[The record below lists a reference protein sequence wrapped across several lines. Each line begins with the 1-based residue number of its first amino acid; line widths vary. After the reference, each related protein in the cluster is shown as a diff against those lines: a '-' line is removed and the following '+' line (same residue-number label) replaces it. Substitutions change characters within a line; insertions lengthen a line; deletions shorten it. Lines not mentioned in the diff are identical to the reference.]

1 MDTRSRCGYCRTILT
16 RRRPYRALSKRFT
29 SWESWMVTLAEV
41 AQHAG
46 VSASTVSYVLSG
58 KRSISVPTRQRVE
71 ESIRTLGYHPNA
83 GARALASNRS
93 NIIALMIPLRTDMY
107 VPVMM
112 EIAIA
117 VATTARTHGYDVL
130 LLTGDEGPDAVR
142 RVTGSGLADAM
153 ILMDVQLDDE
163 RLPLLRGTDRPSVL
177 IGLPADT
184 SGLTCV
190 DLDFRAT
197 GALCVEHLAML
208 GHRDIAVIGE
218 APAVYERHT
227 GFAERTL
234 DGLRSRAR
242 ELGIRL
248 LHRPCEGGYDAM
260 TVTLARIFDERP
272 GTSGFVVQN
281 ESAVE
286 PLLALLRQQ
295 GRAVPEDVSVVA
307 VCPDQVAAQASVRLT
322 SVAIPAQEMGRH
334 AVNQLMAK
342 LAGHGSDDVVL
353 IAPELTVRSSTGPAP
368 AGAP

>member
-1 MDTRSRCGYCRTILT
+1 
-16 RRRPYRALSKRFT
+16 
-29 SWESWMVTLAEV
+29 MVTLAEV

-58 KRSISVPTRQRVE
+58 KRSISATTRQRVE
-71 ESIRTLGYHPNA
+71 QSIRELGYHPNA

-93 NIIALMIPLRTDMY
+93 NIIALMVPLRTDMY

-117 VATTARTHGYDVL
+117 VATAARTHGYDVL
-130 LLTGDEGPDAVR
+130 LLTGEEGPDAVR

-153 ILMDVQLDDE
+153 ILMDVQLEDE
-163 RLPLLRGTDRPSVL
+163 RLPLLRGSGQPSVL
-177 IGLPADT
+177 IGLPADA

-190 DLDFRAT
+190 DLDWTAT
-197 GALCVEHLAML
+197 GALCVEHLAGL
-208 GHRDIAVIGE
+208 GHRDVAVVGE

-234 DGLRSRAR
+234 EGLRSRAR
-242 ELGIRL
+242 AAGVRL
-248 LHRPCEGGYDAM
+248 LHRACEGGYDAM
-260 TVTLARIFDERP
+260 AVTLARILEERP
-272 GTSGFVVQN
+272 GTTGFVVQN

-307 VCPDQVAAQASVRLT
+307 ICPDQVAVQASVRLT

-334 AVNQLMAK
+334 AVEHLVAK
-342 LAGHGSDDVVL
+342 LDGRGGDEVVL
-353 IAPELTVRSSTGPAP
+353 LAPELTVRASSGPAP
-368 AGAP
+368 AAS

>member
-1 MDTRSRCGYCRTILT
+1 
-16 RRRPYRALSKRFT
+16 
-29 SWESWMVTLAEV
+29 MVTLAEV

-58 KRSISVPTRQRVE
+58 KRSISAGTRERVE
-71 ESIRTLGYHPNA
+71 RSIRALGYHPNA

-112 EIAIA
+112 EIATA
-117 VATTARTHGYDVL
+117 VATTARTHGYDIL
-130 LLTGDEGPDAVR
+130 LLTGEEGPDTVR

-153 ILMDVQLDDE
+153 ILMDVELDDE
-163 RLPLLRGTDRPSVL
+163 RLPLLRATEQPSVL

-184 SGLTCV
+184 AGVTCV
-190 DLDFRAT
+190 DLDWSAT
-197 GALCVEHLAML
+197 GALCVEHLAEL
-208 GHRDIAVIGE
+208 GHRDVAVIGE

-242 ELGIRL
+242 ELGL
-248 LHRPCEGGYDAM
+248 KVLHRPWEGGYDAM
-260 TVTLARIFDERP
+260 AVTLSRIFDERP
-272 GTSGFVVQN
+272 RTTGFVVQN

-286 PLLALLRQQ
+286 PLLAVLRRQ

-307 VCPDQVAAQASVRLT
+307 VCPEQVAVQASVRLT
-322 SVAIPAQEMGRH
+322 SVAVPAQELGRH
-334 AVNQLMAK
+334 AVELLVGK
-342 LAGHGSDDVVL
+342 LDGRETDGAVL
-353 IAPELTVRSSTGPAP
+353 IAPELTVRASSGPAP
-368 AGAP
+368 TAP

>member
-1 MDTRSRCGYCRTILT
+1 
-16 RRRPYRALSKRFT
+16 
-29 SWESWMVTLAEV
+29 MVTLAEV

-58 KRSISVPTRQRVE
+58 KRSISAGTRQRVE
-71 ESIRTLGYHPNA
+71 RSIHELGYHPNA
-83 GARALASNRS
+83 GARALASSRS
-93 NIIALMIPLRTDMY
+93 NIIALMVPLRTDMY

-130 LLTGDEGPDAVR
+130 LLTGEEGPDAVR
-142 RVTGSGLADAM
+142 RVAGSGLADGM
-153 ILMDVQLDDE
+153 ILMDVELDDE
-163 RLPLLRGTDRPSVL
+163 RLPLLRGARQPAVL

-184 SGLTCV
+184 EGLTCV
-190 DLDFRAT
+190 DLNFKAT
-197 GALCVEHLAML
+197 GALCVEHLAER
-208 GHRDIAVIGE
+208 GHRDVAVIGE

-234 DGLRSRAR
+234 DGLRGRAR
-242 ELGIRL
+242 ELGVRL

-260 TVTLARIFDERP
+260 AVTLARILDERP
-272 GTSGFVVQN
+272 GTTGFVVQN

-307 VCPDQVAAQASVRLT
+307 VCPDQVAVQASVRLT

-334 AVNQLMAK
+334 AVEQLVAK
-342 LAGHGSDDVVL
+342 LDGRAGDEVVL
-353 IAPELTVRSSTGPAP
+353 LAPELTLRASSGPAP
-368 AGAP
+368 LP

>member
-1 MDTRSRCGYCRTILT
+1 
-16 RRRPYRALSKRFT
+16 
-29 SWESWMVTLAEV
+29 MVTLAEV

-58 KRSISVPTRQRVE
+58 KRSISATTRQRVE
-71 ESIRTLGYHPNA
+71 QSIRELGYHPNA
-83 GARALASNRS
+83 GARALASSRS

-130 LLTGDEGPDAVR
+130 LLTGEEGPDAVR

-153 ILMDVQLDDE
+153 ILMDVQLEDE
-163 RLPLLRGTDRPSVL
+163 RLPLLRGSGQPSVL

-184 SGLTCV
+184 TGLTCV
-190 DLDFRAT
+190 DLDWGAT
-197 GALCVEHLAML
+197 GALCLQHLAAL

-242 ELGIRL
+242 TLGLRV
-248 LHRPCEGGYDAM
+248 LHRPSEGGYDAM
-260 TVTLARIFDERP
+260 AATLARIFDERP
-272 GTSGFVVQN
+272 GTTGFVVQN
-281 ESAVE
+281 EAAVE

-307 VCPDQVAAQASVRLT
+307 ICPDQVATQGSVRLT
-322 SVAIPAQEMGRH
+322 SVAVPAQEMGRN
-334 AVNQLMAK
+334 AVEQLVAK
-342 LAGHGSDDVVL
+342 LDGRGSDDVVL
-353 IAPELTVRSSTGPAP
+353 IAPELTVRSSSGPAP
-368 AGAP
+368 S

>member
-1 MDTRSRCGYCRTILT
+1 
-16 RRRPYRALSKRFT
+16 
-29 SWESWMVTLAEV
+29 MVTLAEV

-58 KRSISVPTRQRVE
+58 KRSISATTRQRVE
-71 ESIRTLGYHPNA
+71 ESIRELGYHPNA

-130 LLTGDEGPDAVR
+130 LLTGEEGPDAVR
-142 RVTGSGLADAM
+142 RVTRSGLADAM
-153 ILMDVQLDDE
+153 ILMDVELEDE
-163 RLPLLRGTDRPSVL
+163 RLPLLRGTDQPSVL
-177 IGLPADT
+177 IGLPANTD
-184 SGLTCV
+184 GLTCV
-190 DLDFRAT
+190 DLDWTAT
-197 GALCVEHLAML
+197 GALCVAHLAGL

-242 ELGIRL
+242 EAGVRV

-260 TVTLARIFDERP
+260 ALTLARIYDERP
-272 GTSGFVVQN
+272 GTTGFVVQN

-307 VCPDQVAAQASVRLT
+307 ICPDQVAVQASVRLT
-322 SVAIPAQEMGRH
+322 SVAVPAQEMGRR
-334 AVNQLMAK
+334 AVEHLVAK
-342 LAGHGSDDVVL
+342 LDGRGGDGVVL
-353 IAPELTVRSSTGPAP
+353 LAPELTERASTGPAS
-368 AGAP
+368 ATS

>member
-1 MDTRSRCGYCRTILT
+1 
-16 RRRPYRALSKRFT
+16 
-29 SWESWMVTLAEV
+29 MVTLAEV

-58 KRSISVPTRQRVE
+58 KRSISATTRQRVE
-71 ESIRTLGYHPNA
+71 RSIRELGYHPNA

-130 LLTGDEGPDAVR
+130 LLTGEEGPDAVR

-153 ILMDVQLDDE
+153 ILMDVELDDE
-163 RLPLLRGTDRPSVL
+163 RLPLLRGGGAPGRAKSRVGDAEPSVL

-184 SGLTCV
+184 AGLTCV

-248 LHRPCEGGYDAM
+248 LHRPCEGGYGAM
-260 TVTLARIFDERP
+260 TVTLARILDERP
-272 GTSGFVVQN
+272 GTTGFVVQN

-307 VCPDQVAAQASVRLT
+307 ICPEQVAVQASVRLT

-334 AVNQLMAK
+334 AVERLVAK
-342 LAGHGSDDVVL
+342 LDGHGSDEVVL
-353 IAPELTVRSSTGPAP
+353 LAPELTVRASTGPAP
-368 AGAP
+368 SATS

>member
-1 MDTRSRCGYCRTILT
+1 
-16 RRRPYRALSKRFT
+16 
-29 SWESWMVTLAEV
+29 MVTLAEV

-58 KRSISVPTRQRVE
+58 KRSISATTRQRVE
-71 ESIRTLGYHPNA
+71 QSIRELGYHPNA
-83 GARALASNRS
+83 GARALASSRS

-130 LLTGDEGPDAVR
+130 LLTGEEGPDAVR

-153 ILMDVQLDDE
+153 ILMDVELEDE
-163 RLPLLRGTDRPSVL
+163 RLPLLRGTSDQPSVL

-184 SGLTCV
+184 TGLTCV
-190 DLDFRAT
+190 DLDFAAT
-197 GALCVEHLAML
+197 GALCVEHLASL

-218 APAVYERHT
+218 AAAVYERHT

-234 DGLRSRAR
+234 DGLRARAR
-242 ELGIRL
+242 ELGLRV

-260 TVTLARIFDERP
+260 AATLARIFDERP
-272 GTSGFVVQN
+272 ATTGFVVQN
-281 ESAVE
+281 EAAVE

-307 VCPDQVAAQASVRLT
+307 VCPEQVAVQASVRLT
-322 SVAIPAQEMGRH
+322 SVAIPAQEMGRR
-334 AVNQLMAK
+334 AVEHLVAK
-342 LAGHGSDDVVL
+342 LDGRGGDRVVL
-353 IAPELTVRSSTGPAP
+353 LPPELTIRASTGPAP
-368 AGAP
+368 AAS